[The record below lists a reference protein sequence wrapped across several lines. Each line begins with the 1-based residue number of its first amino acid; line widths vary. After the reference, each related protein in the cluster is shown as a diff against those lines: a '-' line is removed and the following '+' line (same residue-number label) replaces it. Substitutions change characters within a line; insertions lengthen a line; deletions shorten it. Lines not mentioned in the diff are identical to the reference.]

1 MASLRT
7 RWLWAGILGLLA
19 LSLYAVSGILLPFV
33 AGLLIAYF
41 LNPLATRL
49 EGKRLSRGIGAGLL
63 VFLFFVIFVGGLLV
77 ALPFLKNELS
87 RLAIMLPS
95 YGQKVYGA
103 LSPLVERLLVY
114 KIDPSILSLNQSLH
128 EQLSNVASWAL
139 RLAVGLFSNT
149 LALANL
155 LSLIVLTPIIAFY
168 VLRDW
173 PLMMAHLNS
182 LLPPAIG
189 PTVRELAA
197 KINTVLGGYARGQ
210 ALVCLTLALY
220 YTVVLGIVGLKFSLT
235 IGLIA
240 GLFAFVPYFGF
251 FVAVSAALGV
261 ALTQHPGWFM
271 TGCVGVTFLVGQLIE
286 SYILVPRLVGD
297 RIGLHPVWIIFAL
310 LAAGILF
317 GFIGL
322 LFALPLAGAVGVLV
336 RYGVARYKEST
347 LYQGDGPYIP

>member
-1 MASLRT
+1 MATLRT
-7 RWLWAGILGLLA
+7 RWLWGIILGLLA

-41 LNPLATRL
+41 LNPLATKL
-49 EGKRLSRGIGAGLL
+49 EGKRLSRGIGAALL
-63 VFLFFVIFVGGLLV
+63 VLCFFVIFVGGLLV
-77 ALPFLKNELS
+77 ALPFLKNELT
-87 RLAIMLPS
+87 RLAIMLPTYS
-95 YGQKVYGA
+95 QKVYDA
-103 LSPLVERLLVY
+103 LTPLIERLMVY

-128 EQLSNVASWAL
+128 GQISSIASWAL
-139 RLAVGLFSNT
+139 RLVVGLFSNT

-155 LSLIVLTPIIAFY
+155 LSLVVLTPIISFY

-173 PLMMAHLNS
+173 PIMMKQLNS

-189 PTVRELAA
+189 PTIRELAS
-197 KINTVLGGYARGQ
+197 KINNVLGGYARGQ
-210 ALVCLTLALY
+210 ALVCLSLALY
-220 YTVVLGIVGLKFSLT
+220 YTCLLSLVGLKFSLT

-271 TGCVGVTFLVGQLIE
+271 VGCVSGIFLVGQLLE

-310 LAAGILF
+310 LAAGVLF

-322 LFALPLAGAVGVLV
+322 VFALPLAAAVGVLV
-336 RYGVARYKEST
+336 RFGVSRYKESA
-347 LYQGDGPYIP
+347 LYKIDDPASP